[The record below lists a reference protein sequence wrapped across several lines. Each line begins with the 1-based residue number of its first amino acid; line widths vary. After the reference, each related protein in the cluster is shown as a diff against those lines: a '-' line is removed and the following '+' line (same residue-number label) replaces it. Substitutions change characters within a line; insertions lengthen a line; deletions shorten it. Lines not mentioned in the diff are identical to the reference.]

1 MILKVIIKEISI
13 LIYMLFF
20 CSICFANEVFV
31 SLKKNKV
38 NVRYGPSFDSDIKY
52 VYKKINLPIKQI
64 DEKEN
69 FRRIIDLK
77 NNSGWIHVS
86 QLKRSNY
93 LKNNSGW
100 IHVSQL
106 KRSNSVIATQDKVL
120 FRKPTSFAKPIALI
134 EKGRL
139 LIVQKCE
146 KNWCKIKTDNF
157 NGWIKTVNLWGLLN

>member
-1 MILKVIIKEISI
+1 MQKTLYI
-13 LIYMLFF
+13 LFF
-20 CSICFANEVFV
+20 LVLLITSSLAQETFL

-64 DEKEN
+64 DKKEN

-86 QLKRSNY
+86 QLK
-93 LKNNSGW
+93 K
-100 IHVSQL
+100 
-106 KRSNSVIATQDKVL
+106 SNSVIATEDKVL
-120 FRKPTSFAKPIALI
+120 FKKPTSFAQPIALI
-134 EKGRL
+134 KKGRL

-146 KNWCKIKTDNF
+146 KQWCEIQTDNLS
-157 NGWIKTVNLWGLLN
+157 GWIKTGNLWGSIN